1 MHRITM
7 TLGTSACLL
16 ALPLAAQEPTDWPQH
31 SLARPKPPIVQP
43 GPAGAP
49 TPPPADAIR
58 LFDGSSLAAWEKR
71 GDQRGIAAGWRIV
84 DGALEVVPGRGD
96 IVTTQTFGD
105 VQLHVEWRSP
115 NPASGTGQN
124 RGNSGIF
131 LMDQYEVQV
140 LDSWGGNTTYADG
153 QAAAIYGQFPPMVN
167 VSRAP
172 GEWQRYDI
180 IFRRPIFDANGRLA
194 VPARMTIFHNDVL
207 VHQEALLLGP
217 TSHTVREP
225 YVAHPDRLPIRLQ
238 DHGTPVQF
246 RNIWLRNLVTP
257 GP

>member
-1 MHRITM
+1 
-7 TLGTSACLL
+7 
-16 ALPLAAQEPTDWPQH
+16 
-31 SLARPKPPIVQP
+31 
-43 GPAGAP
+43 
-49 TPPPADAIR
+49 
-58 LFDGSSLAAWEKR
+58 
-71 GDQRGIAAGWRIV
+71 
-84 DGALEVVPGRGD
+84 
-96 IVTTQTFGD
+96 
-105 VQLHVEWRSP
+105 
-115 NPASGTGQN
+115 
-124 RGNSGIF
+124 
-131 LMDQYEVQV
+131 
-140 LDSWGGNTTYADG
+140 
-153 QAAAIYGQFPPMVN
+153 MVN

-180 IFRRPIFDANGRLA
+180 IFRRPIFDATGRLA